1 MSVKIKDIDAY
12 QKELRNDY
20 ILNKEL
26 SNLAGNLALK
36 CGRFLAAANAV
47 FITTKHVDYSPQ
59 LPEKI
64 HPSRDEHG
72 YPLEG
77 VDKVPGSATAK

>member
-1 MSVKIKDIDAY
+1 
-12 QKELRNDY
+12 
-20 ILNKEL
+20 LNKEL

-36 CGRFLAAANAV
+36 CGRFLTAANAAL
-47 FITTKHVDYSPQ
+47 ITTKHIDFSPQ

-77 VDKVPGSATAK
+77 VDEVPGSATAE

>member
-1 MSVKIKDIDAY
+1 
-12 QKELRNDY
+12 
-20 ILNKEL
+20 LNKEL

-47 FITTKHVDYSPQ
+47 FITTKPVDFSPQ
-59 LPEKI
+59 LPEPS
-64 HPSRDEHG
+64 HPSRDENG

-77 VDKVPGSATAK
+77 VDEVPGSATAK